1 MKPKKTF
8 HVFFIL
14 MVIGQH
20 VLKTY
25 NNDSIEMDEDHT
37 KDDEENTTHIN
48 NQKIVKKLKVARNLG
63 RNISETLEI
72 QMLLI

>member
-1 MKPKKTF
+1 
-8 HVFFIL
+8 